1 MKKIINFFTLN
12 IFFFLVLSINVLNA
26 ENKIKIELQ
35 IENEII
41 TNIDFKKEQNYL
53 LALNNSLKDLPKSQ
67 LKQISRD
74 SLVREK
80 IKKIELLK
88 FYDFKK
94 TEKYS
99 NKLLEDFF
107 KRLGFNSLDEFKVYL
122 KNHDLKVIDIKEK
135 LSIEALWNE
144 LIFKKFK
151 DKVNVDEEKIK
162 KKIKMKKNFIYQYN
176 LSEILFELKSNEKL
190 SDKYNII
197 KDRINNSGFKNS
209 ANIFSISNT
218 SAFGGEIGWV
228 DETQLNEVM
237 LNELKSLKINEIS
250 RPIQT
255 TNGYLIIKI
264 NNKKKKEL
272 TVNFEK
278 TFKKLV
284 SMEKNRQL
292 QQFSLIYFNKIKQNV
307 FISEK

>member
-1 MKKIINFFTLN
+1 M
-12 IFFFLVLSINVLNA
+12 VLSINVLNA
-26 ENKIKIELQ
+26 ESKIKIELQ

>member
-26 ENKIKIELQ
+26 ESKIKIELQ